1 MAPERKLRQK
11 KRSKVAFVD
20 AGEEENTN
28 GIAQDEI
35 MEKDETE
42 DELERILFGDSQ
54 GFHSAL
60 KEREQAG
67 SKELVLAEGSD
78 SREGLGDGG
87 DSEDDLA
94 NVPDEDLFYL
104 DAGDSAPVVSIS
116 KDEQPAEELQG
127 LEEPDVP
134 AAWEDSD
141 DDRIRVSLADNERLR
156 KLRLHEGEDVIGGRE
171 YIARLRRQ
179 FERLQ
184 PAPEWASPAA
194 KRRKTEED
202 TSDLSMDEDDV
213 EEDLSAQPLAKLL
226 QNIGDLTRSSAN
238 ATSAGKR
245 KLRQGVLDIQ
255 RLKDV
260 GGNQPVRKYI
270 TSYI

>member
-1 MAPERKLRQK
+1 M
-11 KRSKVAFVD
+11 
-20 AGEEENTN
+20 
-28 GIAQDEI
+28 
-35 MEKDETE
+35 
-42 DELERILFGDSQ
+42 
-54 GFHSAL
+54 
-60 KEREQAG
+60 
-67 SKELVLAEGSD
+67 
-78 SREGLGDGG
+78 
-87 DSEDDLA
+87 
-94 NVPDEDLFYL
+94 
-104 DAGDSAPVVSIS
+104 VSIS
-116 KDEQPAEELQG
+116 KDDQPAEELQI

-156 KLRLHEGEDVIGGRE
+156 KLRHHEGEDVIGGRE
-171 YIARLRRQ
+171 YVARLRRQ

-202 TSDLSMDEDDV
+202 TSDLSMDEDEV

-226 QNIGDLTRSSAN
+226 QNIGDLTKSEAN
-238 ATSAGKR
+238 ATSAGKKR

-270 TSYI
+270 NFIYMLAAR

>member
-1 MAPERKLRQK
+1 M
-11 KRSKVAFVD
+11 
-20 AGEEENTN
+20 
-28 GIAQDEI
+28 
-35 MEKDETE
+35 
-42 DELERILFGDSQ
+42 
-54 GFHSAL
+54 
-60 KEREQAG
+60 
-67 SKELVLAEGSD
+67 
-78 SREGLGDGG
+78 
-87 DSEDDLA
+87 
-94 NVPDEDLFYL
+94 
-104 DAGDSAPVVSIS
+104 VSIP
-116 KDEQPAEELQG
+116 KDEQPAEELQV

-202 TSDLSMDEDDV
+202 ASDISMDEDEV

-226 QNIGDLTRSSAN
+226 QNIGDLTKSSAN
-238 ATSAGKR
+238 DTSAGKKR

-260 GGNQPVRKYI
+260 GGNQPVRKIYHFI
-270 TSYI
+270 YTLSAC